1 MRQTRLIKAHA
12 YGNDFLIAPE
22 PLAPGTDEAA
32 FARAVCHRHH
42 GVGADGLMFVH
53 RRGAAA
59 RMRLFN
65 ADGSRSEVSGNGVRC
80 VAAWAALDE
89 GFSPGAEVA
98 VETDAGP
105 KVSVLTAISGSRLTF
120 RASMGEPTEI
130 RQVELTAAEETVNAV
145 ALRVGN
151 PQCVVMGGVVTE
163 ERLHRLGGAL
173 AVHSYFPEGTNVE
186 LAEVEAPD
194 RVRILIW
201 ERGVGPTS
209 SSGTGTCAAAVAAIR
224 YGGASRNLSVAAPG
238 GTQQVEW
245 TDAGL
250 FLTGWAEVV
259 ADVEWPHAVRS

>member
-22 PLAPGTDEAA
+22 PLAPGNDEAA

-42 GVGADGLMFVH
+42 GVGADGLMFVQ

-80 VAAWAALDE
+80 VAAWIALDE
-89 GFSPGAEVA
+89 GVSPGAEIV

-105 KVSVLTAISGSRLTF
+105 KVSVLTAVADSRLTF

-130 RQVELTAAEETVNAV
+130 RQVELTADGEPVNAV
-145 ALRVGN
+145 VLRVGN
-151 PQCVVMGGVVTE
+151 PQCVVIGAVTE
-163 ERLHRLGGAL
+163 ERLRRLGGAL

-186 LAEVEAPD
+186 FAEVEAPD

-224 YGGASRNLSVAAPG
+224 YGGANRHLSVSAPG

-245 TDAGL
+245 TEAGL
-250 FLTGWAEVV
+250 FLTGWAEVI
-259 ADVEWPHAVRS
+259 ADIDWPHAVRS